1 MRLKRQK
8 FIESKMVELQK
19 EKKKREN
26 RINKK
31 RKVIYIAST
40 DKERIKLEQ
49 DDNSSCIKKQV
60 VDSPQ
65 SNSSSNS
72 TELSS
77 ETKSSI
83 PNSKDFALKY
93 TPEVVIEE
101 NENSEDEM

>member
-40 DKERIKLEQ
+40 DKERIKLE
-49 DDNSSCIKKQV
+49 
-60 VDSPQ
+60 
-65 SNSSSNS
+65 
-72 TELSS
+72 
-77 ETKSSI
+77 
-83 PNSKDFALKY
+83 
-93 TPEVVIEE
+93 
-101 NENSEDEM
+101 